1 MEALLPRKN
10 GRKLPC
16 ERQDPVATRVGA
28 TGNLR
33 KRSFEL
39 PDDTAEPEGIMRY
52 PTQRFSERSVPTVEN
67 ERNASQVFY
76 HPELDVLRFLAF
88 LAVFFHHALP
98 RDAALYIRNG
108 LPPAASQFIL
118 AAKEAGGYGVDLFFV
133 LSAYL
138 ITELLI
144 REHAQRGSFS
154 ISAFYVRRALRIWPL
169 YFTFLALTIFVVPTI
184 LPADQFGTIYIVSF
198 LLFFGNW
205 VSAANGLPFS
215 VASPLWSVSV
225 EEQFYLIWPPLL
237 RLVGIQ
243 RIKHLAIGMLVV
255 ALSTRA
261 VMAAY
266 AIEHPAVWCN
276 TVARLDSIALG
287 AILAVALR
295 GRAPQMKTV
304 FRVLL
309 SGAAVATFLLVAK
322 FLHQDGP
329 TSVITYTATAL
340 ASVMLLLAVL
350 HKDAQFLRLP
360 SFSWLVYLGR
370 ISYGLYVVHLLA
382 LALVPE
388 ILIVN
393 LGIPIGYELRVLLS
407 FALTV
412 LLAAASY
419 RWLEQP
425 FLRLKERFSKIPT
438 GEHRPRWR
446 PRFPAPLIATT
457 KHLTPSVNNN
467 PHVSDL

>member
-1 MEALLPRKN
+1 
-10 GRKLPC
+10 
-16 ERQDPVATRVGA
+16 
-28 TGNLR
+28 
-33 KRSFEL
+33 
-39 PDDTAEPEGIMRY
+39 MRY
-52 PTQRFSERSVPTVEN
+52 PTKRVSEPSLTNVEN
-67 ERNASQVFY
+67 GRKDGRAFY

-98 RDAALYIRNG
+98 RDAALYIKNG

-118 AAKEAGGYGVDLFFV
+118 AAKEAGAYGVDLFFV

-184 LPADQFGTIYIVSF
+184 LPADRFGTIYIVSF

-215 VASPLWSVSV
+215 VASPLWSISV
-225 EEQFYLIWPPLL
+225 EEQFYLMWPPLL
-237 RLVGIQ
+237 RLVGMD
-243 RIKHLAIGMLVV
+243 RIKQLAIGMLVV
-255 ALSTRA
+255 AVSTR
-261 VMAAY
+261 VVLAAY

-309 SGAAVATFLLVAK
+309 GGASVATFLLVAK

-350 HKDAQFLRLP
+350 HTDAEFLRRP
-360 SFSWLVYLGR
+360 AFSWLVYLGR

-382 LALVPE
+382 LALVPK

-393 LGIPIGYELRVLLS
+393 FGIPVGVPLRVLLS
-407 FALTV
+407 FVLTV

-425 FLRLKERFSKIPT
+425 FLRLKERFRKTAT
-438 GEHRPRWR
+438 GEQRPR
-446 PRFPAPLIATT
+446 
-457 KHLTPSVNNN
+457 V
-467 PHVSDL
+467 

>member
-1 MEALLPRKN
+1 
-10 GRKLPC
+10 
-16 ERQDPVATRVGA
+16 
-28 TGNLR
+28 
-33 KRSFEL
+33 
-39 PDDTAEPEGIMRY
+39 MRY
-52 PTQRFSERSVPTVEN
+52 PTKRFSERLLPKSQNGPKDG
-67 ERNASQVFY
+67 QVFY
-76 HPELDVLRFLAF
+76 HPELDVLRFFAF

-98 RDAALYIRNG
+98 REAALYIKNG
-108 LPPAASQFIL
+108 LPPAATQFIL
-118 AAKEAGGYGVDLFFV
+118 AAKEAGAYGVDLFFV
-133 LSAYL
+133 LSSYL

-169 YFTFLALTIFVVPTI
+169 YFTFLALTIFVVPRI
-184 LPADQFGTIYIVSF
+184 LPADQFGMIYIVSF

-215 VASPLWSVSV
+215 VASPLWSISV
-225 EEQFYLIWPPLL
+225 EEQFYLMWPPLL
-237 RLVGIQ
+237 RLVGMD

-255 ALSTRA
+255 AVSTR
-261 VMAAY
+261 VVLAAY
-266 AIEHPAVWCN
+266 AIEHPGVWCN

-295 GRAPQMKTV
+295 GRAPQMKNV

-309 SGAAVATFLLVAK
+309 GGAAVATFLLVPK

-350 HKDAQFLRLP
+350 HTDAQFLRRP
-360 SFSWLVYLGR
+360 AFSWLVYLGR

-393 LGIPIGYELRVLLS
+393 FGIPVGVPMRVLLS

-425 FLRLKERFSKIPT
+425 FLRLKERFSKIAT
-438 GEHRPRWR
+438 GEQRPHRWQWQG
-446 PRFPAPLIATT
+446 APGVATLGKYLLRYRT
-457 KHLTPSVNNN
+457 SRAG
-467 PHVSDL
+467 